1 MNLRSLD
8 LTAIKHIWRTSRY
21 LRATVATALALG
33 VVPVLLATVFTVIG
47 GLCIIA
53 YSLLLLGSVIAGA
66 ASPPGL
72 ALLLTVG
79 LPIGFAVVVIVLFD
93 AIIVGVM
100 LFVGLAVLPIALITE
115 AALQAEDVTAVPSR
129 LVAFLGAGG
138 LCGAVGAAAAIHAH
152 AQADAW
158 VLLVTGLFTFLTVA
172 LPVGLFGVAL
182 TLAETTASALSES

>member
-8 LTAIKHIWRTSRY
+8 LTVIKRIWRVSRY
-21 LRATVATALALG
+21 PRATVATALALG
-33 VVPVLLATVFTVIG
+33 VVPLLLAAAFTVIG
-47 GLCIIA
+47 GLCVIA

-72 ALLLTVG
+72 ALLLAVG
-79 LPIGFAVVVIVLFD
+79 LPIGFVVIAIVLFD

-100 LFVGLAVLPIALITE
+100 LFVGLFVLPVARITE
-115 AALQAEDVTAVPSR
+115 AALQAEGVTAVPSR
-129 LVAFLGAGG
+129 LVGFVGAGG
-138 LCGAVGAAAAIHAH
+138 LCGAVGAAAAIHAN

-158 VLLVTGLFTFLTVA
+158 GLLITGMLTLLTVA